1 MEVKPLSKQNH
12 YEAIAE
18 QLRRLIDEGSV
29 AAGEKLPS
37 ARELSERFGVGRST
51 MREALSA
58 LKAMGYIDI
67 RQGGGSVVRPL
78 AERLP
83 AGVPP
88 LLAAAQAS
96 REELLELLEAR
107 RSLELANVALA
118 AHKRSDADLAR
129 LHELSDGM
137 RLTLGDDLAG
147 ERFDMEF
154 HLALAHATHNRMMVQ
169 LYESLMAPIE
179 RTIRAVRRAELY
191 SSREV
196 AGQLADAHELILQ
209 AVERGDAELAAAE
222 MDAHLEHVEQ
232 IVMRHL

>member
-1 MEVKPLSKQNH
+1 MQVKPLSKQNH

-18 QLRRLIDEGSV
+18 QLRTLIDEGSV
-29 AAGEKLPS
+29 ATGEKLPS

-67 RQGGGSVVRPL
+67 RQGGGSIVRPPE
-78 AERLP
+78 ERMAAGKP
-83 AGVPP
+83 A
-88 LLAAAQAS
+88 LLAAAEAS

-107 RSLELANVALA
+107 RSLELANARLA
-118 AHKRSDADLAR
+118 AHKRSGEDIAR
-129 LHELSDGM
+129 LRELAEGM
-137 RLTLGDDLAG
+137 RQTLGDDLDG

-191 SSREV
+191 ASREV

-209 AVERGDAELAAAE
+209 AVERGDAGLAAAE
-222 MDAHLEHVEQ
+222 MGAHLEHVEQ

>member
-78 AERLP
+78 EERHP
-83 AGVPP
+83 AGAPP

-107 RSLELANVALA
+107 RSLELANVVLA
-118 AHKRSDADLAR
+118 ASKRSEADLAR

-196 AGQLADAHELILQ
+196 AGQLADAHGLILQ